1 MLDTLSF
8 LRILHLFIATV
19 LNYKRFAPQKYKNL
33 NNWHI
38 RTFANLHIENFR
50 IFAPFKKLTN
60 NIFILT
66 VK

>member
-8 LRILHLFIATV
+8 MRILHLFIATV

-38 RTFANLHIENFR
+38 STFANLHIE
-50 IFAPFKKLTN
+50 IFSYLCTLKK
-60 NIFILT
+60 
-66 VK
+66 

>member
-8 LRILHLFIATV
+8 LRILHLFIPTV

-38 RTFANLHIENFR
+38 RTFANLQIEIFR
-50 IFAPFKKLTN
+50 IFAPLKN
-60 NIFILT
+60 
-66 VK
+66 